1 MAKAKNERNRQFV
14 QAWKEEQLTDRELQ
28 ERFGLSEGGVKGL
41 KARLRQKD
49 SSLYTG
55 SPKKKLKEPSQVTSP
70 STSTTTQSSAS
81 TSTKRMTF
89 WLPGQTIKAIK
100 AKAKGEGRTA
110 SDILR
115 KILEKEI

>member
-1 MAKAKNERNRQFV
+1 MAKAKNERNQQFIR
-14 QAWKEEQLTDRELQ
+14 AWKEEGLTDKQLQ

-41 KARLRQKD
+41 KARLRAKD
-49 SSLYTG
+49 DSLYNG
-55 SPKKKLKEPSQVTSP
+55 KPKEKRESSSQVT

-89 WLPGQTIKAIK
+89 WLPGQTIKDIK
-100 AKAKGEGRTA
+100 AKAKREGRTA

-115 KILEKEI
+115 KILREEFGR